1 MSRVEIDILNTNF
14 KMVFGIDHMKIFTT
28 STFVSI
34 YDTTEDPDEE
44 NEDDEYTSPY
54 YVFLINNLGVCRRA
68 SVSPS
73 QLDFINSLKSKF
85 ELAKKRNNFYPNLSP
100 NDIIDI
106 GVIFGMD
113 RYDKEFNKKVFE
125 TLN

>member
-1 MSRVEIDILNTNF
+1 MSRVEINIPNTNF
-14 KMVFGIDHMKIFTT
+14 KMVFGVDHVT

-34 YDTTEDPDEE
+34 YDTTQDPDEE

-54 YVFLINNLGVCRRA
+54 YVFMVNNLGVCRRV

-85 ELAKKRNNFYPNLSP
+85 ELAKKRNNFYLNLSS
-100 NDIIDI
+100 NDVIDI

-113 RYDKEFNKKVFE
+113 RCDKEFNKKVFE